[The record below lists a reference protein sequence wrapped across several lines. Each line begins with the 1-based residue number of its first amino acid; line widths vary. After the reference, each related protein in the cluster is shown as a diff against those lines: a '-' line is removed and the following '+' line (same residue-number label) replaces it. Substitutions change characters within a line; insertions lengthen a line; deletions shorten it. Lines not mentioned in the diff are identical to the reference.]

1 LPAVRR
7 SLLTILIV
15 AAISGWIARAE
26 RVSTAADPT
35 AWVRTS
41 VGWESRAAVEAAGPP
56 APPAIH
62 PAVIASMELCASLF
76 FLVAFPARVR
86 LLATCP
92 AASGPRRRRVA

>member
-1 LPAVRR
+1 VRR

-15 AAISGWIARAE
+15 AAISGWISRAE

-41 VGWESRAAVEAAGPP
+41 AGWESRAAVEAGPP

-76 FLVAFPARVR
+76 FLVAVPARVR

-92 AASGPRRRRVA
+92 AARSPRRRRVA